1 MVFFATALT
10 INGPNQNFM
19 TFAGFRLGG
28 VTTANAIC
36 PVVKY
41 FVLCTLPFLAH
52 VSWANPLSPEEALAA
67 FRLETDD
74 LQVSLVAAEPEVVDP
89 VALCFDEKG
98 RLFVVESRGYPH
110 PGKGLPNEH
119 AGVVVR
125 LEDAD
130 GDGRFEKRTTFADG
144 FTFPNGILPW
154 GNGFF
159 VTDAP
164 DVLYLED
171 VDDDGV
177 ADKREVV
184 LTGFFTNSSSEQLR
198 VASPTLGP
206 DGWVYLTSGL
216 TGGKVTSPKH
226 PDRPA
231 VEARKNDWRFHPETF
246 LVESLTGSG
255 QVGQAFDREGRR
267 FVCDNRHPLR
277 WVVFDSGVLERN
289 PNLSGARTV
298 MDLAEPGSATPLF
311 PLAPD
316 TTAAGYIPKLMQ
328 HLHAGS
334 FTSCCGLC
342 FFTGDGLPRHRGS
355 FFICEP
361 AQNLVHCRS
370 VVETKVEL
378 TSRPSAAGREFL
390 ASPDQWFRP
399 VFAANG
405 PDGALYLCDMYRK
418 YVDHPNYLPPEAAA
432 GMDFAAGKK
441 RGRIW
446 RVSSKSEA
454 KPMPWR
460 QSKGVGL
467 AISQALKA
475 KGNLSRL
482 AGLAEK
488 SGANPWFRAAIFSSC
503 PGSAKELA
511 GKLSAKVSPA
521 FMEEIARI
529 LAKEEPTDKLPHSV
543 RELLDKKKDW
553 SFPQRLAFLLGFSEN
568 VRKPFFADL
577 QPKARSASI
586 NRKLPLIDRL
596 LAIRFLDRGNRSQ
609 LLDLIVPSQ
618 PKEVREASIRSLAQT
633 DDLAHGAKL
642 LALHPTLGPDDRNIL
657 ADALLGRK
665 AFHPLV
671 LDSLESSS
679 LPLHAVSLNLRPR
692 LTGNPATKIRAAK
705 LFDAGESSDRM
716 KVYLDHKKVL
726 TLSTDVS
733 AGKPIFQRACASCHR
748 LGDVGYAVGPD
759 LTGLRNQPADA
770 LLLHLLVPNRE
781 IYPNYVLYQAETT
794 DGQTHAGILAEES
807 ASAVTLVLP
816 LGKRETISRAKLKSL
831 RASPVSLMPDGL
843 EQTMTRQELANL
855 LAFLRN

>member
-1 MVFFATALT
+1 M
-10 INGPNQNFM
+10 
-19 TFAGFRLGG
+19 
-28 VTTANAIC
+28 
-36 PVVKY
+36 KY
-41 FVLCTLPFLAH
+41 FALCILFCLAH
-52 VSWANPLSPEEALAA
+52 VSWAKPLSTEEALAA

-98 RLFVVESRGYPH
+98 RLYVVESRGYPH
-110 PGKGLPNEH
+110 PGKGLPKEQ
-119 AGVVVR
+119 AGVIAR

-164 DVLYLED
+164 DVIYLED

-231 VEARKNDWRFHPETF
+231 VEARKNDWRFHPET
-246 LVESLTGSG
+246 LVVESLTGSG

-289 PNLSGARTV
+289 PNLSDGQTI

-316 TTAAGYIPKLMQ
+316 TTAASYIPKLMQ
-328 HLHAGS
+328 KPHAGS

-342 FFTGDGLPRHRGS
+342 FFTGDALPRHRGS

-370 VVETKVEL
+370 VVETKQEL
-378 TSRPSAAGREFL
+378 TSRPSAVGREFL
-390 ASPDQWFRP
+390 ATTDQWFRP

-446 RVSSKSEA
+446 KVTSRSEA
-454 KPMPWR
+454 KPASWG

-467 AISQALKA
+467 AISQALQA
-475 KGNLSRL
+475 KGNLSHL
-482 AGLAEK
+482 AGLAEQ
-488 SGANPWFRAAIFSSC
+488 SGANPWLRAAIYSSC

-511 GKLSAKVSPA
+511 GKLSVKVSTA
-521 FMEEIARI
+521 FIEETARI
-529 LAKEEPTDKLPHSV
+529 LAKEESADKLPHSI

-568 VRKPFFADL
+568 LRKPYFADL
-577 QPKARSASI
+577 QPKARAVSI

-633 DDLAHGAKL
+633 DDLAHGGKL
-642 LALHPTLGPDDRNIL
+642 LSLHPTLGPDDRNVL
-657 ADALLGRK
+657 ADALLARK

-671 LDSLESSS
+671 LDALESSS
-679 LPLHAVSLNLRPR
+679 LPLHAVSLNLRRR
-692 LTGNPATKIRAAK
+692 LTGNPATKVRAGK

-726 TLSTDVS
+726 NLPADVS
-733 AGKPIFQRACASCHR
+733 DGKSVFQRACASCHR
-748 LGDVGYAVGPD
+748 LGDLGYAVGPD

-770 LLLHLLVPNRE
+770 LLLHLIVPNRE

-794 DGQTHAGILAEES
+794 DGQAHAGILAEES

-816 LGKRETISRAKLKSL
+816 LGKRETISRKNLKSL
-831 RASPVSLMPDGL
+831 RALPVSLMPDGL
-843 EQTMTRQELANL
+843 ELTMTRQELANL

>member
-1 MVFFATALT
+1 
-10 INGPNQNFM
+10 
-19 TFAGFRLGG
+19 
-28 VTTANAIC
+28 
-36 PVVKY
+36 VKY
-41 FVLCTLPFLAH
+41 FVLCTLPFLAQ
-52 VSWANPLSPEEALAA
+52 VSWAKPLSPEQALAA

-89 VALCFDEKG
+89 VALCFDGKG
-98 RLFVVESRGYPH
+98 RLYVVESRGYPH
-110 PGKGLPNEH
+110 PGKGLPKEQ
-119 AGVVVR
+119 AGVVAR
-125 LEDAD
+125 LEDTD
-130 GDGRFEKRTTFADG
+130 GDGRYEKRTTFADG

-164 DVLYLED
+164 DVIYLED
-171 VDDDGV
+171 VDDDGI

-226 PDRPA
+226 PKRPP

-246 LVESLTGSG
+246 VVESLSGSG
-255 QVGQAFDREGRR
+255 QVGQAFDRDGRR

-277 WVVFDSGVLERN
+277 WVVFGSGTLERN
-289 PNLSGARTV
+289 PNLSGALTV
-298 MDLAEPGSATPLF
+298 MDLAQPGSSTPLF

-316 TTAAGYIPKLMQ
+316 TTAASFIPKLMQ
-328 HLHAGS
+328 KPHAGS
-334 FTSCCGLC
+334 FTSSCGLC
-342 FFTGDGLPRHRGS
+342 FFTGDALPRHRGS

-370 VVETKVEL
+370 VVETDENLSSK
-378 TSRPSAAGREFL
+378 PSSEGREFL

-446 RVSSKSEA
+446 KITSRSENKPAPWQSSH
-454 KPMPWR
+454 
-460 QSKGVGL
+460 GVGL
-467 AISQALKA
+467 SIRQALKA
-475 KGNLSRL
+475 EGKLPLL

-488 SGANPWFRAAIFSSC
+488 SGANPWLRTAVFSSC
-503 PGSAKELA
+503 TGRAKELVA
-511 GKLSAKVSPA
+511 ELSAKVSPA
-521 FMEEIARI
+521 FIEEAARI
-529 LAKEEPTDKLPHSV
+529 LAKEESTEKLPHSI

-568 VRKPFFADL
+568 LRKPYFADL
-577 QPKARSASI
+577 QPKARATSVNGKS
-586 NRKLPLIDRL
+586 PLIDRL
-596 LAIRFLDRGNRSQ
+596 LAIRFLNRGNRSQ
-609 LLDLIVPSQ
+609 LLDLIVLSQ
-618 PKEVREASIRSLAQT
+618 PKDVREASIRSLAQT
-633 DDLAHGAKL
+633 DDLALGGKL
-642 LALHPTLGPDDRNIL
+642 LALHPTLGPDDRNVL
-657 ADALLGRK
+657 ADALLARK
-665 AFHPLV
+665 AFHSLV
-671 LDSLESSS
+671 LDALESAT
-679 LPLHAVSLNLRPR
+679 LPLHAVSLNLRRR
-692 LTGNPATKIRAAK
+692 LTGNPVVKVRASK
-705 LFDAGESSDRM
+705 LFDAGENSDRM

-726 TLSTDVS
+726 DLSADASEGEPV
-733 AGKPIFQRACASCHR
+733 FQRACASCHR
-748 LGDVGYAVGPD
+748 LGDLGYAVGPD

-781 IYPNYVLYQAETT
+781 IYPSYVLYQAETT

-816 LGKRETISRAKLKSL
+816 LGKRETVSRKNLKSL
-831 RASPVSLMPDGL
+831 RALPVSLMPDGL
-843 EQTMTRQELANL
+843 ELTMSRQELANL